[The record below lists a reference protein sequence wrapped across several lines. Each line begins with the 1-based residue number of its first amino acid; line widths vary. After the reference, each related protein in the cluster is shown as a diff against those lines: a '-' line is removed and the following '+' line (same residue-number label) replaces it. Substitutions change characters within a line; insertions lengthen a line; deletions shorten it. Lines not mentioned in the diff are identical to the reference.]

1 MTTWH
6 PAWANFNAVA
16 RPTPRAA
23 PVMTATLFSMSIGSL
38 SVGKP
43 EIGQVFRDAW
53 IGEDLLVQGLGRA
66 LPYSSRHKKPSRLIA
81 RVASGRFEMA

>member
-1 MTTWH
+1 
-6 PAWANFNAVA
+6 VE
-16 RPTPRAA
+16 
-23 PVMTATLFSMSIGSL
+23 
-38 SVGKP
+38 KP